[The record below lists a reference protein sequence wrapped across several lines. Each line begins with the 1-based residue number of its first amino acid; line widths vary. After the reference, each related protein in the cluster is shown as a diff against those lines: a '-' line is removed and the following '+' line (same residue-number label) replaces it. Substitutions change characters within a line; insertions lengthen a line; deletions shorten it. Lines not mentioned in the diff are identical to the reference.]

1 MVGVNAGTFERDF
14 SQVVSPELAQ
24 HLVTQ
29 LPAGETVKFPNR
41 YELNVGRGGLAVV
54 GGTSQLF
61 GEIATLRFVDD
72 RQRIELRMERHR
84 IRNAIQMEEDAIVN
98 EELPLVEFERRVSN
112 RESLLLALAEIEA
125 KLGVPLDGCRLEVGT
140 GNHKE

>member
-1 MVGVNAGTFERDF
+1 L
-14 SQVVSPELAQ
+14 LA
-24 HLVTQ
+24 
-29 LPAGETVKFPNR
+29 AETVEFPQSPCI
-41 YELNVGRGGLAVV
+41 EQAAGGLEVV
-54 GGTSQLF
+54 GGPSQLF
-61 GEIATLRFVDD
+61 REIATLKFVDD

-125 KLGVPLDGCRLEVGT
+125 KLGVSSTAVGWR
-140 GNHKE
+140 